1 MKNILKNVLVKGVV
15 TTVPEKISRVT
26 DYENMSE
33 TEAKKFSQV
42 TGILERRIVNSDQ
55 TSSDLC
61 VDAAKRLLEI
71 TQWGRDEIEI
81 VVMITQS
88 ADYPIP
94 ATAII
99 IQDRLGLS
107 RNTLAFDINL
117 GCSSYPYGLA
127 VIGSTMRSLGLK
139 KGLLLIGD
147 TSSKLCSYTDKSTWP
162 LFGDAGS
169 ATAIEVDESADTQ
182 IVFDFH
188 SDGAGKD
195 AIIINSGGLASR
207 NPFDSTDMSIVEISP
222 GINRSAQ
229 HLQLKGA
236 DVFSFA
242 IKEVPASINNCLN
255 SAGMSLD
262 NLDYVILHQANKMIN
277 DMIAKKIK
285 CPIEKMLSSLE
296 LFGNT
301 SSVSIPLTMCVNSE
315 KINSDN
321 NLLLSG
327 FGVGLSWASCLLPIV
342 GKVPM
347 ELVEVASES

>member
-1 MKNILKNVLVKGVV
+1 MKNILKHVLVRGLVSA
-15 TTVPEKISRVT
+15 VPEKISRV
-26 DYENMSE
+26 DEYENMSE
-33 TEAKKFSQV
+33 AEAKKFSQV
-42 TGILERRIVNSDQ
+42 TGILERRIVTANQ

-61 VDAAKRLLEI
+61 VAAAERLLER
-71 TQWGRDEIEI
+71 THWRREDIEI

-127 VIGSTMRSLGLK
+127 IIGSTMRSLGLK

-169 ATAIEVDESADTQ
+169 ATAIEVDDSVDTQ

-207 NPFDSTDMSIVEISP
+207 NPVYADDLNLMEISP
-222 GINRSAQ
+222 GINRSGQ

-242 IKEVPASINNCLN
+242 IKEVPASIEKCL
-255 SAGMSLD
+255 SDAGVTISE
-262 NLDYVILHQANKMIN
+262 LDYVVLHQANKMIN

-285 CPIEKMLSSLE
+285 CPAEKMLSSLE
-296 LFGNT
+296 RFGNT
-301 SSVSIPLTMCVNSE
+301 SSVSIPLTIALNSE
-315 KINSDN
+315 KIRN
-321 NLLLSG
+321 NRSLLLSG
-327 FGVGLSWASCLLPIV
+327 FGVGLSWASCVLPVLGDIS
-342 GKVPM
+342 M
-347 ELVEVASES
+347 EVIEVKGEA